1 MTEQFDPPYPNYD
14 ILRKWDTPSYNQIT
28 REVLAERLAAVPQR
42 QFLDVEEWRLLQAI
56 CERLVPQ
63 PDRTDPVPI
72 TPFVDAALAENR
84 STGTRFAGIPPMRE
98 AWRKGLAAIRAD
110 ARTLHGTDFGDLDS
124 HLQDALLHRI
134 NDGNADPAHWDGMPS
149 QRFFRS
155 VLLKEVLAIYYAHPA
170 AQSEIGFGGPAAPR
184 GYVRLAADRMDP
196 WEAPADRR
204 TR

>member
-1 MTEQFDPPYPNYD
+1 MTDHFDPPYPGYD
-14 ILRKWDTPSYNQIT
+14 ILRKWNTPSYNQIT

-42 QFLDVEEWRLLQAI
+42 RFLDEEEWRLLQAI
-56 CERLVPQ
+56 CDRLVPQ
-63 PDRTDPVPI
+63 PDRTEPVPI

-84 STGTRFAGIPPMRE
+84 SNGTRFAGIPAMRE
-98 AWRKGLAAIRAD
+98 AWRKGLAAIRAE
-110 ARTLHGTDFGDLDS
+110 ATALHGTDFGNLDP
-124 HLQDALLHRI
+124 HLQDALLYRI
-134 NDGNADPAHWDGMPS
+134 NDGNADPAHWSGMPS

-155 VLLKEVLAIYYAHPA
+155 VMLKEVLAIYYAHPA